1 MSNQLIPVVTR
12 PVGSE
17 TIQTVNARDLH
28 EFLENKDRFATWI
41 KDRIEQ
47 FDFVENQDFVSY
59 SENSEKPRG
68 GRPALE
74 YALTLNM
81 GKELSM
87 VERNAKGKEARKYFL
102 ECERIAKDPLALLN
116 DPATLKTLLLQNIE
130 QQNELKHKVTE
141 RDKLIAVVSP
151 KAAAL
156 DVIANTD
163 GLICISTAA
172 KICGKGP
179 KEFFKW
185 LYELKWIFKRP
196 AGKNWL
202 AHQDKLRSG
211 YMEHKLYT
219 YTNSDGQQQSES
231 TAYLT
236 PKGVTKLALLLGLN
250 VAELEVL
257 S

>member
-12 PVGSE
+12 PVGSDS
-17 TIQTVNARDLH
+17 IQTVDARELYD
-28 EFLENKDRFATWI
+28 FLGSKRQFADWI
-41 KDRIEQ
+41 KDHIENYG
-47 FDFVENQDFVSY
+47 FVENQDFVTY
-59 SENSEKPRG
+59 SQNSEK
-68 GRPALE
+68 GRPRVE

-116 DPATLKTLLLQNIE
+116 DPVTLKSLLLQNIE
-130 QQNELKHKVTE
+130 RQNELEHKVTE

-196 AGKNWL
+196 GGKNWL

-219 YTNSDGQQQSES
+219 YTNSDGQQQSDS

-236 PKGVTKLALLLGLN
+236 LKGVTKLATLLGLN
-250 VAELEVL
+250 VAELEVI